1 MKFLLTFKS
10 LFKNI
15 FIIFVVSSC
24 GGGSSSDSVQT
35 DNLIVNISLNGLN
48 NSSASYEKQIIE
60 VTSNIPQCM
69 FNIALDNAYG
79 YKIHHVITEDNKNF
93 SFRNPI
99 IYEESM
105 DFKLLPY
112 EFNMVDLA
120 RKELLGEDLLF
131 TKCGWIYQYNAIP
144 NNKDNQ
150 LTNYYMKKTYEH
162 FYGE

>member
-1 MKFLLTFKS
+1 MKTEQLKKIT
-10 LFKNI
+10 
-15 FIIFVVSSC
+15 
-24 GGGSSSDSVQT
+24 
-35 DNLIVNISLNGLN
+35 
-48 NSSASYEKQIIE
+48 EE
-60 VTSNIPQCM
+60 
-69 FNIALDNAYG
+69 LDNKIQNFQEDKEGLLKYLEFQSKFYRGRSFHNSLLIFMFKDLCEYYWSNKELLKEIELKFKVGTDQTPFNYFMSG
-79 YKIHHVITEDNKNF
+79 YK
-93 SFRNPI
+93 
-99 IYEESM
+99 ESM